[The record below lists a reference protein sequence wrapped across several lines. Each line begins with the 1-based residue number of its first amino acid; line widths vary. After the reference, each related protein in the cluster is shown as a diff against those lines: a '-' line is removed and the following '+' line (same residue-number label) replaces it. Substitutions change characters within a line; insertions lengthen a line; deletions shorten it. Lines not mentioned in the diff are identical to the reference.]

1 MAERVAL
8 DIVGETWLDVAARLA
23 SVVRCAGSAD
33 EAGAILRQTVRML
46 GGVGYP
52 GFLKILKIIAE
63 SDNEVAKYN
72 VARAIGVCLQ
82 RSDLPA
88 GELTSWGASSLHAG
102 DEPISADELIFQ
114 SGSVAPRR
122 SFGPIEYV
130 TVWYCQ
136 GTQRPY
142 LSYAVCREVL
152 FHIIALCNYDATAAR
167 IYPVKLESELAAGP
181 DGAYTR
187 ETRNCLR
194 CLAAHWKKGEPPAVV
209 VSQALSAIGGN
220 TDQRQLWLH
229 GG

>member
-1 MAERVAL
+1 MAEPVAL
-8 DIVGETWLDVAARLA
+8 DTVCETWLDVAARLA
-23 SVVRCAGSAD
+23 LVLRRAGSAD
-33 EAGAILRQTVRML
+33 EAGAVLRQTVRML

-52 GFLKILKIIAE
+52 GFLKILRIIAE

-88 GELTSWGASSLHAG
+88 GELTSWGAASLHAG

-114 SGSVAPRR
+114 AGSIAPRR

-130 TVWYCQ
+130 AVWYCQ

-142 LSYAVCREVL
+142 LSYAVCRDVL
-152 FHIIALCNYDATAAR
+152 IQIITLCNYDATAAR
-167 IYPVKLESELAAGP
+167 IYPVKLESELAVGP

-194 CLAAHWKKGEPPAVV
+194 YLAANWKRGEPPAVV
-209 VSQALSAIGGN
+209 VSEALSGIGTS
-220 TDQRQLWLH
+220 TDQRQLWLD
-229 GG
+229 GA